1 MRFRFSR
8 FAAVA
13 LGLTMSGTLLACGS
27 ASSATDY
34 GPYPTHKIDGDF
46 DSRPSRARG
55 VLAESLRL
63 GERVVFANEIDPDL
77 TVGRG
82 GGVFVDHHGSMQG
95 VVLSG
100 PQHAVLENY
109 DVTAGFGALAAN
121 KPYSGE
127 DEPEK
132 FLAVSLIAFPDE
144 QTAAA
149 AARDMARKDFEAVA
163 ANTPVTVDAYPQ
175 ALSHWQP
182 GVPTVGSWMAW
193 KSLVIRVLAELPD
206 PDLSRLTDM
215 VTRTYQ
221 RQLAE
226 LESFTPTPVVNLP
239 KLSLDP
245 DKLLP
250 RLVKTGDY
258 TPDNQTF
265 ALYGP
270 RAYALLIDNP
280 TADLSV
286 YTARGVT
293 AIGVSHNKFL
303 YRTRDSAAAADLA
316 AYLAGQRG
324 TSEQVPMR
332 GLRDLPSVTC
342 TQATRPASS
351 LFARRFR
358 CIVVRDDLVALL
370 YSNQETDIRRMASA
384 QYSVMADSQ

>member
-1 MRFRFSR
+1 MRFLFNR
-8 FAAVA
+8 FAAA
-13 LGLTMSGTLLACGS
+13 TLGLMMIGTLLACGS
-27 ASSATDY
+27 NSSAADY
-34 GPYPTHKIDGDF
+34 GPYPAHRIDGIF
-46 DSRPSRARG
+46 DDRPSRARG
-55 VLAESLRL
+55 ILAESLRL
-63 GERVVFANEIDPDL
+63 GERVVLANDIDSEL

-82 GGVFVDHHGSMQG
+82 GGVLVDHHGSKQG
-95 VVLSG
+95 ALLSG
-100 PQHAVLENY
+100 PQESALENY

-121 KPYSGE
+121 KPHSGE

-132 FLAVSLIAFPDE
+132 FLAVSLIEFPDE

-149 AARDMARKDFEAVA
+149 AARDMARADFQAVDT
-163 ANTPVTVDAYPQ
+163 NTPVTVGSYPQ

-206 PDLSRLTDM
+206 PDLGRLTDM

-226 LESFTPTPVVNLP
+226 LESFTATSAVNLP

-245 DKLLP
+245 EKLLP

-258 TPDNQTF
+258 TPNERTF

-270 RAYALLIDNP
+270 RAFALLVDNP
-280 TADLSV
+280 ATSFNANA
-286 YTARGVT
+286 ARGVT

-303 YRTRDSAAAADLA
+303 YLARDSAAATGLAADLA
-316 AYLAGQRG
+316 DRRG
-324 TSEQVPMR
+324 TVEYVPMR
-332 GLRDLPSVTC
+332 GIRDVTATC
-342 TQATRPASS
+342 SQAKSPAPI
-351 LFARRFR
+351 LEARRFR

-370 YSNQETDIRRMASA
+370 YSNQETDIRRLASA
-384 QYSVMADSQ
+384 QYAVMADSR